1 LCGGHFLKDIMLE
14 DIVHEGHFFKDQ
26 NRGTFSKGRF

>member
-1 LCGGHFLKDIMLE
+1 MLE